1 MSSKPTY
8 LGLLNAIAVGEAD
21 GHKLFE
27 AWAETTADE
36 ALRQVLRVVAI
47 REAEHAAVFTKRI
60 AELGFSVREKKNN
73 TFQNRLE
80 LARSDS
86 SDKKKFKKILGIS
99 KKPRLE
105 DRFADVFLDTSIDP
119 ITSALLGRYV
129 AEERDSGRLLREARR
144 TLRSK
149 SA

>member
-1 MSSKPTY
+1 

-36 ALRQVLRVVAI
+36 VLRQVLRVVAI

-86 SDKKKFKKILGIS
+86 SDKKKFKKILGIG

-144 TLRSK
+144 ALRSE